1 MTKDRRQKAEIRA
14 RQMAAGTSYMVARRQ
29 INLMPLTEV
38 MRQHP
43 KLNSFGLGVFD
54 ESRKTP
60 DQRRTE
66 LAAAREELVEREPTV
81 LEIGAWLR
89 ENIRPIK
96 TPSVGSYGM
105 KHLVERAIGK
115 YVTNGEFIAAALI
128 SGYSFKYRGGPNMQ
142 FGMSLR
148 DVKRLNSR
156 SR

>member
-1 MTKDRRQKAEIRA
+1 VSDHIREDMGRDRDLST
-14 RQMAAGTSYMVARRQ
+14 TSTGK
-29 INLMPLTEV
+29 INSTTLAEV

-43 KLNSFGLGVFD
+43 NLNSFGIGVFD
-54 ESRKTP
+54 ASRRTP

-66 LAAAREELVEREPTV
+66 LAAAREELVKREATV
-81 LEIGAWLR
+81 LEIGAWLHD
-89 ENIRPIK
+89 NITPIK
-96 TPSVGSYGM
+96 TRSVGSYGM

-128 SGYSFKYRGGPNMQ
+128 SGYSFKHRHGPNMQ

-148 DVKRLNSR
+148 DVKRINSQ